1 MKSVFK
7 IYEELNGI
15 KAINETRQSNAIE
28 KIITFP
34 DSGNIAINSTNESF
48 KKIVNEEYEKYEK
61 KQETYLKGLNPV
73 ISENVAATSK
83 KNIQS
88 EVLASKGKILV
99 NQISEVAKWVN
110 ESIWIDTQ
118 ISKIY
123 GCYLA
128 IKKYPHIAEQAWVKM
143 ETLNGFKD
151 DKEIQILIQ
160 NTPQTT
166 IELQAQLDS
175 DIRKEV

>member
-1 MKSVFK
+1 MKDQVEEVKKKVKEFENQLVDLLKGEIERILTKIETAKQTNSVDKLNMKSVFK

-73 ISENVAATSK
+73 ISENVSATSK

-99 NQISEVAKWVN
+99 NQISEVAK
-110 ESIWIDTQ
+110 
-118 ISKIY
+118 
-123 GCYLA
+123 
-128 IKKYPHIAEQAWVKM
+128 
-143 ETLNGFKD
+143 
-151 DKEIQILIQ
+151 
-160 NTPQTT
+160 
-166 IELQAQLDS
+166 
-175 DIRKEV
+175 